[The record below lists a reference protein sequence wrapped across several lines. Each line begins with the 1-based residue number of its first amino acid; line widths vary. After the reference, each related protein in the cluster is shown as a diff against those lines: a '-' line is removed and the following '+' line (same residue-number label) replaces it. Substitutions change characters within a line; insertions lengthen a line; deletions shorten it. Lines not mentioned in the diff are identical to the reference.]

1 MKIHVD
7 NLAIL
12 PAPFR
17 TPFKFGSAV
26 IDSLLVPVVRL
37 RLTTPDGEAVGE
49 GSMPLGNAWSYPGI
63 PYEVS
68 LDVMEQLTERM
79 RVAING
85 LEGPDDIW
93 AMSALLRDTA
103 MTQAKQLQASHVEM
117 PLHIPDLCT
126 LVTFSSW
133 DIALFDAWGRA
144 RGANTY
150 DLLRQEP
157 VERVGHN
164 IEGFNLAPLSE
175 VLSAAPSDKLAIY
188 HVVGGLDPLTP
199 GEVTK
204 SAGDDL
210 PDDLQGWMRRDEL
223 THFKIKLQG
232 KDPEWDYQRIAA
244 VDAIVCEQARREG
257 RQENSLVFSLD
268 LNEQCPS
275 GEVLADLLKRL
286 KADQPRAFNRVAF
299 VEQPTSRAFSGSP
312 DEQVGEAA
320 KLKPVVIDE
329 GLVDTEALRRA
340 LQNGYNGVCL
350 KTGKGFGFSMQM
362 AAIAKAHDLFLCV
375 QDLTCPGV
383 SFLESASLAARVGVD
398 GLEANARQFCPAA
411 NEGAA
416 RLHPEAMELKSG
428 SVISAGMTGP
438 GLGMKLSG

>member
-1 MKIHVD
+1 MKIKVD
-7 NLAIL
+7 NLSVL
-12 PAPFR
+12 SAPFR

-37 RLTTPDGEAVGE
+37 RLTTPDGEGIGE

-68 LDVMEQLTERM
+68 LSLMEQLTEQL
-79 RVAING
+79 RVAIDG

-93 AMSALLRDTA
+93 AMSALLRETA
-103 MTQAKQLQASHVEM
+103 MAQAKQLQASHVEM
-117 PLHIPDLCT
+117 PVHMPDLCT
-126 LVTFSSW
+126 LVTLSPW

-144 RGANTY
+144 KGANTY
-150 DLLRQEP
+150 DLLRRESA
-157 VERVGHN
+157 EGVGRD
-164 IEGFNLAPLSE
+164 IKGFRLAPLDQ
-175 VLSAAPSDKLAIY
+175 VLSEKPSDKLAIY

-210 PDDLQGWMRRDEL
+210 PDDLQGWMQRDGL

-232 KDPEWDYQRIAA
+232 KDPEWDYQRVAA
-244 VDAIVCEQARREG
+244 VDAAVCEQAGREG
-257 RQENSLVFSLD
+257 RAENGLVFSLD

-275 GEVLADLLKRL
+275 GHVLADLLKRL

-312 DEQVGEAA
+312 NEQVGEAA

-329 GLVDTEALRRA
+329 GLVDTEALGRA
-340 LQNGYNGVCL
+340 LENGYNGICL
-350 KTGKGFGFSMQM
+350 KTCKGFGFSIQM

-411 NEGAA
+411 NEDAA
-416 RLHPEAMELKSG
+416 RLHPDAMKLVGG
-428 SVISAGMTGP
+428 SVLATGLTGP
-438 GLGMKLSG
+438 GLGIY